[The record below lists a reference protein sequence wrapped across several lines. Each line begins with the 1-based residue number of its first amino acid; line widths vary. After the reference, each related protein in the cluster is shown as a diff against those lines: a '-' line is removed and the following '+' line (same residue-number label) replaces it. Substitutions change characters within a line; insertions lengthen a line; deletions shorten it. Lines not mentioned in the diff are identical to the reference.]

1 MSVCSLDKLASIDI
15 PAGKNSG
22 IFGLLAESVTE
33 TAPVLW
39 VKVRVRAWSSDRIQS
54 IAEFNIAT
62 WDWACGFFFRTQL
75 PHHLRYLA
83 PRSKPWNASIAP
95 QKILAFLLGTL
106 SFYPYKFSGT
116 EPSNFC
122 VRGVELLFRLVLHSG
137 CQTWQLH
144 GKFSPFWMRI
154 CCLKCNSIGS
164 KHQTGRIGSCKDL
177 SDCSLSHQKWK
188 LFSIVCQELGKLCQ
202 LSLTIGTRVWIC

>member
-39 VKVRVRAWSSDRIQS
+39 VKVWVRVWSSDRMQS
-54 IAEFNIAT
+54 SAEFNIAT
-62 WDWACGFFFRTQL
+62 WHWACGFFFRSQL
-75 PHHLRYLA
+75 PHYLRYLA
-83 PRSKPWNASIAP
+83 PEANHEMRAIAP

-106 SFYPYKFSGT
+106 IFYPYKFSGT

-122 VRGVELLFRLVLHSG
+122 VRGVELLIRLVLLL
-137 CQTWQLH
+137 W
-144 GKFSPFWMRI
+144 
-154 CCLKCNSIGS
+154 
-164 KHQTGRIGSCKDL
+164 L
-177 SDCSLSHQKWK
+177 SDMT
-188 LFSIVCQELGKLCQ
+188 VARQ
-202 LSLTIGTRVWIC
+202 LVATLDADLLPQMQQHRVEAPNGENRILQRPFRL

>member
-33 TAPVLW
+33 TARVLW
-39 VKVRVRAWSSDRIQS
+39 VKVRVRVWSSDRIQS

-62 WDWACGFFFRTQL
+62 WDWACGFFFLSEL

-95 QKILAFLLGTL
+95 QKIRAFLLGTL
-106 SFYPYKFSGT
+106 IFYPYKFSGT

-122 VRGVELLFRLVLHSG
+122 VRGVELLIRLVLSL
-137 CQTWQLH
+137 C
-144 GKFSPFWMRI
+144 
-154 CCLKCNSIGS
+154 
-164 KHQTGRIGSCKDL
+164 L
-177 SDCSLSHQKWK
+177 SDMTVAQQIFAILDADLLSQMQQH
-188 LFSIVCQELGKLCQ
+188 
-202 LSLTIGTRVWIC
+202 RVEAPNGENRILQRPFRL